1 MKQTTTEGKRGAQE
15 EGRPSLP
22 AEVFVTALDR
32 ALHPMAILARD
43 GRFAYRNQ
51 RMERL
56 MRLVEVEETSIHR
69 CVSMMTEANRAAF
82 ERCWE
87 AVWQGNSQRACKGTL
102 RLEGVFTR
110 WHVWAFQLLRVGE
123 DYVLLSLVDITRTV
137 RSETRYNRLLETLN
151 QRNTQLQATAE
162 VAKTV
167 SRILNP
173 QQLMEQTVRLIR
185 RRFDALYVGI
195 YLVDE
200 ERNEAVLRASAG
212 QEAGEHLS
220 RLPLDSH
227 STVGWTITQAK
238 ARVYRPNE
246 EGMICST
253 LSCRQEGGVELVL
266 PLISRGRC
274 IGALAMHR
282 SERGPVGDGD
292 LAILQTMAD
301 HLAVAIENARLFRA
315 AQQELAARRRA
326 EATLLR
332 RNRKLNLLNRAN
344 RTFIATLDTQHLL
357 HNILLEVKHLLD
369 VEAASIWLVDEEREE
384 VVCREAY
391 GPYKNIVN
399 GWRLKIGQ
407 GFVGWVVQHRQTLL
421 TGDAPSDPRHYAGID
436 ALTRTMHSALTVP
449 LQVQQRVIGALQVL
463 DHLPHRFDQDD
474 RTLLESIAIT
484 VAMALENSRLYEQAR
499 QDAMTKSILL
509 REVNH
514 RVKNNLMAIIGLIYA
529 EERHARE
536 SEQAALHEALQNI
549 IQRLQGLATVHSLLS
564 AANWT
569 PLLLSD
575 LIRQIAQSTLR
586 TIPRDQVVT
595 LRVNRSEAL
604 VTPDQAHNLS
614 LIINEIMMNTIRHAL
629 RGRKSVSVNFT
640 ITADKETITMRYH
653 DSGEGFDERLLRER
667 SFNVGL
673 ELVHSLVRRSLK
685 GEIELYND
693 NGAVIVITI
702 PNEVAQTD

>member
-1 MKQTTTEGKRGAQE
+1 MNE
-15 EGRPSLP
+15 ETKPALP
-22 AEVFVTALDR
+22 ATLFITALDR

-43 GRFAYRNQ
+43 GSFVYLNR
-51 RMERL
+51 RL
-56 MRLVEVEETSIHR
+56 RRLLEEVGGEHRDIHR
-69 CVSMMTEANRAAF
+69 CIGALKEKEQRIFS
-82 ERCWE
+82 RCWE
-87 AVWQGNSQRACKGTL
+87 MVWKGPLERACKGTL
-102 RLEGVFTR
+102 RLEGLFARKHT
-110 WHVWAFQLLRVGE
+110 WAFQLLRLDE
-123 DYVLLSLVDITRTV
+123 EHVLLSLVDITRTV
-137 RSETRYNRLLETLN
+137 RSEARYARLLETLN

-173 QQLMEQTVRLIR
+173 QQLMEQTVRLIQ
-185 RRFDALYVGI
+185 RRFGALYVGI
-195 YLVDE
+195 YLVE
-200 ERNEAVLRASAG
+200 EGEAVLRASAG
-212 QEAGEHLS
+212 PETGEGEEIEPVT
-220 RLPLDSH
+220 RLPLTPDS
-227 STVGWTITQAK
+227 TIGWTITQAK
-238 ARVYRPNE
+238 ARIYHRD
-246 EGMICST
+246 EGNILCST
-253 LSCRQEGGVELVL
+253 ASCLREGGVELVL

-282 SERGPVGDGD
+282 SAGSPSGDGD

-357 HNILLEVKHLLD
+357 HSILMEVKHLLD

-391 GPYKNIVN
+391 GPYKNIVS
-399 GWRLKIGQ
+399 GWRLKIGE
-407 GFVGWVVQHRQTLL
+407 GFVGWVVKHRQTLL
-421 TGDAPSDPRHYAGID
+421 TGDVLSDPRHYAGID
-436 ALTRTMHSALTVP
+436 TLTRTMHSALTVP
-449 LQVQQRVIGALQVL
+449 LQLQQRVIGALQVL

-499 QDAMTKSILL
+499 QDALTKSILL

-536 SEQAALHEALQNI
+536 SDQAVLHEALQNI

-586 TIPRDQVVT
+586 TIPRDQSVLLEVT
-595 LRVNRSEAL
+595 PSSAL
-604 VTPDQAHNLS
+604 VTPNQAHNLS

-629 RGRKSVSVNFT
+629 RGRKQVSVTFT
-640 ITADKETITMRYH
+640 LDVDEETITIRYH
-653 DSGEGFDERLLRER
+653 DSGEGFDERLLQER
-667 SFNVGL
+667 TFNVGL
-673 ELVHSLVRRSLK
+673 ELVHSLVRRTLR

-702 PNEVAQTD
+702 PNEVALTD